1 MGQDCPES
9 LDQGWPKPG
18 PGRKIPVHFFI
29 REKNVTSLNKQTNKQ
44 KKKIIIGIG
53 VQNNIIIVK
62 KSEQIRY

>member
-9 LDQGWPKPG
+9 LDQGWLKPG

-44 KKKIIIGIG
+44 KKIIIGIG